1 MNYLNLQEGKR
12 KARKLAKIYDAYSQD
27 KDHPYV
33 GSDYEKKLRRTRVPC
48 SCYMCGNPRRHWKGK
63 DRLTLADKRQ
73 NDIARNQI
81 DSALGQVR

>member
-1 MNYLNLQEGKR
+1 MNYLNLQVAKK
-12 KARKLAKIYDAYSQD
+12 KARRQARWIDVLATE
-27 KDHPYV
+27 PWCV
-33 GSDYEKKLRRTRVPC
+33 GSEYEKKLRRTRVPC
-48 SCYMCGNPRRHWKGK
+48 SCYICGNPRRHAKGK